1 MPEQL
6 EYLNIERT
14 QKFNAMKAIWRS
26 FPFFFIFRLFSTSL
40 FLLLE
45 IRKSREAGEGW
56 QNRKYNLLLKEV
68 CPNMINFFEDIYH
81 KVGRFSWDANSSR
94 KSINPNFHS
103 KSLSFLLQKKTFCE
117 SRKCCWR
124 IHSTTSFLFVRNCF
138 CPKKAKLLTHHL
150 IFMWASR

>member
-1 MPEQL
+1 MPKQL

-26 FPFFFIFRLFSTSL
+26 FPFFFIFRSSFSTSL

-103 KSLSFLLQKKTFCE
+103 KSLSFLLQTNFFASLENVVEGSTLQHLFCLWEIVFALKKQ
-117 SRKCCWR
+117 SCWH
-124 IHSTTSFLFVRNCF
+124 I
-138 CPKKAKLLTHHL
+138 
-150 IFMWASR
+150 I

>member
-14 QKFNAMKAIWRS
+14 QKFNATKAIWRS
-26 FPFFFIFRLFSTSL
+26 FPFFFIFRLFSSSL

-103 KSLSFLLQKKTFCE
+103 KSLFSIKKNFFASLE
-117 SRKCCWR
+117 NVVEG
-124 IHSTTSFLFVRNCF
+124 STPLYNIFFVRNCF
-138 CPKKAKLLTHHL
+138 CPKKQSCWH
-150 IFMWASR
+150 II